1 MKRTQVP
8 ETMTVHPV
16 DSCVSHVIERVSHTS
31 ISESLERTGISVDE
45 ASSMTVVD
53 SVTPTGRSF
62 TEVMVI
68 VPVAYG
74 E

>member
-8 ETMTVHPV
+8 DIETVQPV
-16 DSCVSHVIERVSHTS
+16 DGCVSHVIESVSHTS
-31 ISESLERTGISVDE
+31 TSESLERTGMSVGE
-45 ASSMTVVD
+45 VSSVTVVD